1 VATGW
6 GGAFGPTRSGRCG
19 NSRGADE
26 PICHARSDPRC
37 EPWRPAPQ
45 APTPFSYPL
54 IRRNTTAPGQKLAP
68 QILQVNGNGNDT
80 RGEGGT
86 CFGDS
91 GGPGFEGGYV
101 VSVVSYGYTSN
112 CRYIDGHQRVDIG
125 IAQDWLATF
134 GVLPAK

>member
-1 VATGW
+1 MLNSTLFTFVGYGTEVRQAETG
-6 GGAFGPTRSGRCG
+6 
-19 NSRGADE
+19 
-26 PICHARSDPRC
+26 
-37 EPWRPAPQ
+37 PQ
-45 APTPFSYPL
+45 TPTPFSYPL
-54 IRRNTTAPGQKLAP
+54 IRRNTTAPGQKLTE
-68 QILQVNGNGNDT
+68 QILQVNGNGNDS

-125 IAQDWLATF
+125 VAQDWLATF